1 MRLKLATFYLSLQ
14 ILTPTSVVTGNVIT
28 SLFSR
33 PSSDGQ
39 DAPLTIDEP
48 SSITID
54 NEQQRNLQVD
64 ETCDGVS
71 GSFSITDVTGQ
82 CTYAK
87 LLEEYTRQVFD
98 ETGNTC
104 ATGSSVSAK
113 EDLDSKLMAAL
124 PEAKSG
130 EEAGDLI
137 CKMMYDTNEQTWVPI
152 YYVLFC
158 TYV

>member
-28 SLFSR
+28 NLFSR
-33 PSSDGQ
+33 PSSVE
-39 DAPLTIDEP
+39 DAPLVIDEP

-54 NEQQRNLQVD
+54 NEHEQRNLQVD

-104 ATGSSVSAK
+104 ASGSSVSAK
-113 EDLDSKLMAAL
+113 EDLDSKLMAAV
-124 PEAKSG
+124 PGATSG
-130 EEAGDLI
+130 EEAGDLV
-137 CKMMYDTNEQTWVPI
+137 CKMMYDTNEQT
-152 YYVLFC
+152 
-158 TYV
+158 

>member
-28 SLFSR
+28 NLFSR
-33 PSSDGQ
+33 PSSVE
-39 DAPLTIDEP
+39 DAPLVIDEP

-54 NEQQRNLQVD
+54 NEQGQRNLQVD

-71 GSFSITDVTGQ
+71 GTFSITDVTGQ

-113 EDLDSKLMAAL
+113 EDLDSKLMAAV
-124 PEAKSG
+124 PGATSG
-130 EEAGDLI
+130 EEAGDLV
-137 CKMMYDTNEQTWVPI
+137 CKMMYDTNEQT
-152 YYVLFC
+152 
-158 TYV
+158 

>member
-28 SLFSR
+28 NLFSR
-33 PSSDGQ
+33 PSSVE
-39 DAPLTIDEP
+39 DAPLVIDEPSLTIDE
-48 SSITID
+48 
-54 NEQQRNLQVD
+54 QGQRNLQD

-104 ATGSSVSAK
+104 ATGSLVTAK
-113 EDLDSKLMAAL
+113 EDLDSKLLAAV
-124 PEAKSG
+124 PGAASG
-130 EEAGDLI
+130 EEAGDLV
-137 CKMMYDTNEQTWVPI
+137 CKMMYDTNEQT
-152 YYVLFC
+152 
-158 TYV
+158 

>member
-28 SLFSR
+28 NLFSR
-33 PSSDGQ
+33 PSSDVQ
-39 DAPLTIDEP
+39 DAPLIIDEP
-48 SSITID
+48 SITIN
-54 NEQQRNLQVD
+54 NEQRNLQD

-113 EDLDSKLMAAL
+113 EDLDSKLLAAL

-137 CKMMYDTNEQTWVPI
+137 CKMMYDTNEQT
-152 YYVLFC
+152 
-158 TYV
+158 